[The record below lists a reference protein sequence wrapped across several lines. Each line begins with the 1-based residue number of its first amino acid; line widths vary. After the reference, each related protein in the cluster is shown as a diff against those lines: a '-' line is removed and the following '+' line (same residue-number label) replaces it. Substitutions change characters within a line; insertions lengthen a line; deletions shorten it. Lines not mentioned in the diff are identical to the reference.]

1 MVVAPVS
8 LWRRAAKRDEVEP
21 AIVAALEKAGVRV
34 WRLSRPFDL
43 LAHRAGVWHVLEVK
57 GDKGKLTEA
66 QQRDLAGNLP
76 VHVVRTP
83 DEALR
88 AVGAVR

>member
-1 MVVAPVS
+1 MS
-8 LWRRAAKRDEVEP
+8 LWRRAAKRDQVEP
-21 AIVAALEKAGVRV
+21 AIVDALERAGCRT

-43 LAHRAGVWHVLEVK
+43 LVHRAGVWHVLEVK
-57 GDKGKLTEA
+57 GRAGRLTEA